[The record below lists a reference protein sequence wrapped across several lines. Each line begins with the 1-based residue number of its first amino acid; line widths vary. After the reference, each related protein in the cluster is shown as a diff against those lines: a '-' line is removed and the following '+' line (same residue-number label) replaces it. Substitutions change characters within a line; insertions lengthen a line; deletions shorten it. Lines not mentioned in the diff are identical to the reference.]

1 MLERSYNRGADEIRP
16 IKFTR
21 HFTKYAQ
28 GSVLVESGE
37 TKAIV
42 TAFVEDR
49 VPRFM
54 ADSGNGWITAE
65 YSMLPGATHERSSR
79 DRLKVPGRTLEIQR
93 LIGRSIRAAV
103 DLEALGEKTIT
114 IDCDVIQADGGTR
127 TACINGAFMAVYD
140 ALNTLKQ
147 QGVIQN
153 IPIKEPIAAISVG
166 IVNQYEFLDLDY
178 SEDSKADVDANVVL
192 TESGKVVEFQ
202 LTSEGE
208 PIEQITMM
216 SLLQL
221 ANQGISDII
230 KIQKDLLGI

>member
-1 MLERSYNRGADEIRP
+1 MLERSYKRTPDQIRP
-16 IKFTR
+16 VKFTR
-21 HFTKYAQ
+21 QFTKYAH

-42 TAFVEDR
+42 TAFIEDR
-49 VPRFM
+49 VPRFL
-54 ADSGNGWITAE
+54 ADSGSGWITAE
-65 YSMLPGATHERSSR
+65 YSMLPGATQDRSNR

-103 DLEALGEKTIT
+103 DLQALGEKTIT

-127 TACINGAFMAVYD
+127 TACINGAFTAVYD
-140 ALNTLKQ
+140 ALRTLQ
-147 QGVIQN
+147 DQGVIQS
-153 IPIKEPIAAISVG
+153 IPIKEPIGAISVG
-166 IVNQYEFLDLDY
+166 IVDDMELLDLDY
-178 SEDSKADVDANVVL
+178 SEDSRAEVDSNVIL
-192 TESGKVVEFQ
+192 TESGKVIEFQ

-221 ANQGISDII
+221 ANQGISEII
-230 KIQKDLLGI
+230 NIQKEQLGI